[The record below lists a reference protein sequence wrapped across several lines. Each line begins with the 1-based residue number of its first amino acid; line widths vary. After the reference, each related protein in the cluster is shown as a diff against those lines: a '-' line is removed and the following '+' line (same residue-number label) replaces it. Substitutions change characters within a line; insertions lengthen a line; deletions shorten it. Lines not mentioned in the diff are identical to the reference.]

1 MFLTAFGG
9 DAMMDPLTN
18 PYVTGACDKA
28 FVGWPCD
35 TELQARWK
43 AFLLADTPE
52 ARKAAAV
59 KIQERSNEIVT
70 FIPMGQYY
78 GKSAWNKS
86 LSGMIKSPLQI
97 YWNIEKKQ

>member
-1 MFLTAFGG
+1 
-9 DAMMDPLTN
+9 MDPLTN

-35 TELQARWK
+35 PELQARWK
-43 AFLLADTPE
+43 SFLTAEGQP
-52 ARKAAAV
+52 ARKDAAI

-70 FIPMGQYY
+70 FIPMGQWY
-78 GKSAWNKS
+78 GVSAWNKS
-86 LSGMIKSPLQI
+86 VDGMIKSPLHL